1 MPAPSGAG
9 MRDTI
14 HTGREAGRTEMKK
27 LLLIGALAA
36 IALVQAAQPSEAY
49 FRGKWCAKIE
59 AGGGAVGERCDFPNF
74 EVCRAY
80 INAQPKS
87 WCVQNQWN
95 AGNWGVRDDRSEFEF
110 NRRFR

>member
-1 MPAPSGAG
+1 
-9 MRDTI
+9 
-14 HTGREAGRTEMKK
+14 MKK
-27 LLLIGALAA
+27 LLLIGALTAC
-36 IALVQAAQPSEAY
+36 ALVQATQPSQAY

-59 AGGGAVGERCDFPNF
+59 TGGGAVGERCDFPNF